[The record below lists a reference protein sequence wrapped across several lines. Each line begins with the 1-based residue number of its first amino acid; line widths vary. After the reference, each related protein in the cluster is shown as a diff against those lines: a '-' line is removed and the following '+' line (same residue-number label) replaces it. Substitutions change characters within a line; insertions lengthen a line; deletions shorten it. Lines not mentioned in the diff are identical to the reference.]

1 MNAELPIIWEKHD
14 PAGNSSGN
22 SRNGISST
30 TVKGDFGELEIEV
43 PREDHRLSEERS
55 GGSDFEAGLTA
66 RQSDAHRDLRWPRM
80 AVLRRLAFQYPLCCR
95 LAAAPSWYCR
105 IRLVLCGKKFPA
117 PPLSS
122 FSLAAR
128 TLAVPARIPP
138 TGRPPSFPWRRTA
151 PPAGSQAE
159 LHLRQAHTFGI
170 HSDDHSPAVS
180 RPFSGSLFWIVLE
193 TDPLVFETDP
203 PFGIISNWNNSRRT
217 TLLSSMLK
225 SKLKS
230 NCTAAGP

>member
-55 GGSDFEAGLTA
+55 GGSDFEAGFTA
-66 RQSDAHRDLRWPRM
+66 RQSDAPSGSSMAAHGRTPPPSVPVS
-80 AVLRRLAFQYPLCCR
+80 AVLPIGRRPLPGTAAFDGFFAARNSPHHPFRLFPLPR
-95 LAAAPSWYCR
+95 VLLPYQHAFHPPVDLLRSLGGEPPPSW
-105 IRLVLCGKKFPA
+105 FP
-117 PPLSS
+117 
-122 FSLAAR
+122 
-128 TLAVPARIPP
+128 
-138 TGRPPSFPWRRTA
+138 
-151 PPAGSQAE
+151 AE

-180 RPFSGSLFWIVLE
+180 RPFSGSC
-193 TDPLVFETDP
+193 
-203 PFGIISNWNNSRRT
+203 FGLYWRPIRLYSKPIRLSGSSRIGT
-217 TLLSSMLK
+217 ILDAQPYTHQ
-225 SKLKS
+225 
-230 NCTAAGP
+230 C